1 MASEEVSLNMEK
13 PLLVLVDDEN
23 DILELYESLFSDKY
37 EVKTYNNPMLFLDAL
52 RTRQLTGIDALI
64 SDLKMPQMTGIDML
78 KQAQVEGYFFPAILL
93 SGNLDKDSAVKAVD
107 TGVMKLL
114 EKPAKLDEIMRTLD
128 LVMVEHEMHTTRRE
142 IRQIID
148 QLRELYLGVRMSLM
162 QYLPPEVVE
171 SSIVGVDD
179 NKNVSEVSGFDELMD
194 QLESR
199 LDELLSTEES
209 MEQKRPQRFRI
220 RPR

>member
-1 MASEEVSLNMEK
+1 MEK

-52 RTRQLTGIDALI
+52 RTRQLVGIDALI

-78 KQAQVEGYFFPAILL
+78 KQAQNEGYFFPAILL

-107 TGVMKLL
+107 SGVMKLL
-114 EKPAKLDEIMRTLD
+114 EKPAKLDEIMKTLD
-128 LVMVEHEMHTTRRE
+128 FVMAEHEMYRTRRE

-162 QYLPPEVVE
+162 QYLPAEVVE
-171 SSIVGVDD
+171 SSIISIDE
-179 NKNVSEVSGFDELMD
+179 NKNVNEVSGFDELMD
-194 QLESR
+194 QLETR

-220 RPR
+220 RPG

>member
-1 MASEEVSLNMEK
+1 MEK

-78 KQAQVEGYFFPAILL
+78 KQVQNEGYFFPAILL

-114 EKPAKLDEIMRTLD
+114 EKPAKLDEIMKTLD
-128 LVMVEHEMHTTRRE
+128 VVMAEHEMYTTRRE

-179 NKNVSEVSGFDELMD
+179 NKNVNEVSGFDELMD
-194 QLESR
+194 QLETR

-209 MEQKRPQRFRI
+209 MEQRRPQRFRI